1 MRVTTARAASTGLDR
16 TQCAWARRA
25 RVLVGAV
32 VVVAAAGVVTGPLPR
47 VVADVRLVA
56 SAEAKPAGKA
66 RTGSKRTS
74 RKIAAKS
81 VPANPRGVRAA
92 ARVSPPA
99 PHPRRE
105 PAAPAP
111 ADPATPVVSLPA
123 AAPAKLPPIADMKAA
138 VLAAP
143 ADEIRRVGRHLIVGY
158 HHAGQLTPLLE
169 RGAIGGVFVTAR
181 NARGRTK
188 DKITAEIAT
197 FRDLAAKA
205 GQQPFWI
212 STDQEGGGVS
222 RLSPP
227 LPHQPSLARL
237 IADLKTPEAR
247 DTAVTAYADRQ
258 ADALAAIGVN
268 LNFAPVADL
277 NLDARH
283 ARDQFTRLRHR
294 AVSADPG
301 IVTEVAGTYCS
312 RLIERAISCTLKH
325 FPGIGR
331 VIADTHVTPATLKTP
346 RDVLADADW
355 LPFRHVTAKT
365 PAFVM
370 VGHPHLASVDQE
382 VRPASTSRQ
391 VIDGIVRREL
401 GFAGVVVTDDLAM
414 GAIKRRPGGMPRA
427 AVEAMAAGADLVL
440 LGLDGDQIYAVL
452 YAMLEAQRSG
462 EVAAERWTESAARLA
477 KAAETAEAA
486 AASARVSRQAA
497 AMQAEGSGAM
507 PAANASGR
515 RTDSPPLPVAKP
527 ARQAVS
533 EGMPPEPAPKPNR
546 TAAKSKPARTV
557 RQ

>member
-1 MRVTTARAASTGLDR
+1 MRLTTAKAASTCPDR
-16 TQCAWARRA
+16 TQCTWARRA
-25 RVLVGAV
+25 RVLAGAV
-32 VVVAAAGVVTGPLPR
+32 VLVAAPGVVTSPLPR
-47 VVADVRLVA
+47 FVADVRLVA
-56 SAEAKPAGKA
+56 SAEARPAVKA

-74 RKIAAKS
+74 RKIAAES
-81 VPANPRGVRAA
+81 VPANPHGVRAA

-111 ADPATPVVSLPA
+111 ADTATPVVSLP

-188 DKITAEIAT
+188 EKITAEIAT

-227 LPHQPSLARL
+227 LPYQPSLARL
-237 IADLKTPEAR
+237 IADLKTPDAREA
-247 DTAVTAYADRQ
+247 AVTAYADRQ

-355 LPFRHVTAKT
+355 LPFRQVTAKT

-370 VGHPHLASVDQE
+370 VGHPHLASVDKE

-391 VIDGIVRREL
+391 VIDGIVRGEL

-462 EVAAERWTESAARLA
+462 EVAAERWTDSDARLA
-477 KAAETAEAA
+477 KAAETAEAV
-486 AASARVSRQAA
+486 AASARRTREAA
-497 AMQAEGSGAM
+497 A
-507 PAANASGR
+507 
-515 RTDSPPLPVAKP
+515 
-527 ARQAVS
+527 ARQALAS
-533 EGMPPEPAPKPNR
+533 SADLPPAPAPKPNR